1 MRKIALFF
9 LLLSIA
15 AMVNAQSKKIDTLRV
30 ALSKATEPDTVRL
43 NVLKELAR
51 NYFISK
57 PDSSLIF
64 GQQCYELAVKFKR
77 VKDEGLALNFMA
89 NAYSSLGDYVK
100 CFQTFYKVI
109 RIFEGIGF
117 TPGVVTAYNN
127 IGAANVLKQDY
138 IKGLPYLQTA
148 LKKWDIY
155 SSTHKLTVYS
165 QRELD
170 AVLWINIAEVYLYTH
185 KIDSADHYL
194 QLSYADSKK
203 NHFQDLLGNI
213 ERDLG
218 EVENARGN
226 KAAALKYY
234 RDAVPISISNDDI
247 EMLSVTYLSE
257 AKLYHKYKQQDS
269 AIYYAKKALDS
280 AAAEKFLQDV
290 LNAGKLLYTYYD
302 EDNNLPLAY
311 KYLKITTT
319 AKDSLF
325 SQDKVKQLLSLDFD
339 EKQRQRDVEA
349 AQIEY
354 QDQVRT
360 YGLIAGLA
368 ILLLI
373 ILIFWRNIR
382 HRKKANLL
390 LQEQKEE
397 LQAAME
403 KLQQTQ
409 DQLVQSEKMASLG
422 ELTAGIAHEI
432 QNPLNFV
439 NNFSEVNMEL
449 INEMQTELEN
459 GDKSEVI
466 AILEDIKQNL
476 GKISHH
482 GKRADGIVKGMLQ
495 HSRAGSN
502 AKEPTDINKL
512 ADEYLRLAYHGLR
525 AKDKSFN
532 AELIVNF
539 NENLPAL
546 NVVPQDI
553 GRVVLNLF
561 TNAFYAVH
569 QKQKK
574 AGTAYQPT
582 VSLSTDKENNH
593 IIIKV
598 KDNGDGISANIKDK
612 IMQPFF
618 TTKPAGEGT
627 GLGLSLS
634 YEIVVNVHGGK
645 IESDSKEGEY
655 TEFIIK
661 LPI

>member
-1 MRKIALFF
+1 MKKIVLFF
-9 LLLSIA
+9 LLLSTA
-15 AMVNAQSKKIDTLRV
+15 AMVNAQIKKIDTLRL
-30 ALSKATEPDTVRL
+30 ALSKAAAPDTTRL
-43 NVLKELAR
+43 NILRELAR

-57 PDSSLIF
+57 PDSTLIF
-64 GQQCYELAVKFKR
+64 GQQCYELAVKLKR
-77 VKDEGLALNFMA
+77 VKDEGQALNFMA
-89 NAYSSLGDYVK
+89 NAYSSLGDYAK
-100 CFQTFYKVI
+100 CFQLFFKVI
-109 RIFEGIGF
+109 RICESIGY

-138 IKGLPYLQTA
+138 LKGLPYLQTG
-148 LKKWDIY
+148 LKKWDEY
-155 SSTHKLTVYS
+155 SLTHKLTAYN
-165 QRELD
+165 QRELK
-170 AVLWINIAEVYLYTH
+170 AVFQINIAEVFLYTH

-194 QLSYADSKK
+194 QLCYADVKK

-218 EVENARGN
+218 EVETVRGN
-226 KAAALKYY
+226 KAAALKYF
-234 RDAVPISISNDDI
+234 RDAVPISISNEDI

-257 AKLYHKYKQQDS
+257 AKLYHNYNQQDS
-269 AIYYAKKALDS
+269 AIYYARKALDS
-280 AAAEKFLQDV
+280 AASEKFLQDV

-311 KYLKITTT
+311 KYLKITIA

-339 EKQRQRDVEA
+339 EKQRQRDIEA

-360 YGLIAGLA
+360 YALIAGLA
-368 ILLLI
+368 ILLLV
-373 ILIFWRNIR
+373 ILIFWRNSR

-397 LQAAME
+397 LQAALE
-403 KLQQTQ
+403 QLRQTQ

-449 INEMQTELEN
+449 ISEMQTELDN
-459 GDKSEVI
+459 GDKSEVV

-476 GKISHH
+476 EKISHH

-495 HSRAGSN
+495 HSRAGNN

-574 AGTAYQPT
+574 AGTAYQPK
-582 VSLSTDKENNH
+582 VSLSTDKENNQV
-593 IIIKV
+593 IIKV

-645 IESDSKEGEY
+645 IEADSKEGEY